1 MLKDVHGIR
10 RATGALVTAKIWTD
24 LDFLIGRV
32 RAIHS
37 RAYEGRRL
45 ADLLNLRTPA
55 DLAQDLLPGEP
66 ASDLQR
72 RLLEKYVGLILLIW
86 RHLQPPQDRLFQVQ
100 GLRLELE
107 NLKFL
112 LRVRLLEGR
121 APPGQPPLVPLPA
134 EFQWPGLHES
144 PLGGVKDVVAA
155 IDDPRM
161 RYAVGEAVKGF
172 EATGSPLVLEAR
184 LDQAWFA
191 LLGRA
196 FAGLDAADRNALRR
210 LLHFEANA
218 YNLLF
223 LLRGRV
229 NHQVEPE
236 QLARLVAPL
245 GGSAGWTR
253 QAAQGE
259 DVREIVGH
267 APAEMQRLLANVPPE
282 IPAVE
287 RRLREGWA
295 EAARAAYHYSFNIA
309 VPYGFVVLKR
319 IELANLTVVA
329 EGLRYGLGADEVNSK
344 LFHVEQ
350 LERG

>member
-1 MLKDVHGIR
+1 M
-10 RATGALVTAKIWTD
+10 TAKIWTD
-24 LDFLIGRV
+24 LDYLIGRV

-37 RAYEGRRL
+37 RAYEGPRL
-45 ADLLNLRTPA
+45 VDLLNLRTPA
-55 DLAQDLLPGEP
+55 DLSQALLPGEP
-66 ASDLQR
+66 ASDLGGLQR
-72 RLLEKYVGLILLIW
+72 RLLEKYVGLLLLIW

-112 LRVRLLEGR
+112 LRTRLLGPA
-121 APPGQPPLVPLPA
+121 APGEPPLVPLPA
-134 EFQWPGLHES
+134 EFQWPGLHGS

-161 RYAVGEAVKGF
+161 RYAVGEAVKDF
-172 EATGSPLVLEAR
+172 EATGSPLVLDAR
-184 LDQAWFA
+184 LDQAWFR

-196 FAGLDAADRNALRR
+196 FAGLSAADRNALRR

-218 YNLLF
+218 YNLMF

-229 NHQVEPE
+229 NHQVEAE
-236 QLARLVAPL
+236 QLIRLVAPL

-267 APAEMQRLLANVPPE
+267 APAGLQRLLANVPPE
-282 IPAVE
+282 IPAIE

-295 EAARAAYHYSFNIA
+295 EAARATYHNSFNIA

-350 LERG
+350 LRRG